1 MIVEN
6 HFGALMTLKIYSP
19 YNETF
24 VDEVPITPPESAE
37 KALSLAYETFKNRS
51 EWLPI
56 STRLDILEKTHQIL
70 QTEKTSLIRTAV
82 LEGGKPWADSSIEMD
97 RALQGI
103 QTAIGVLRALKGEQI
118 PMELTSGTQNRLAY
132 TYREPVGP
140 VFAISAFNHPL
151 NLIIHQVIPAIATGC
166 PVLIKPAN
174 KTPIS
179 CFNIVNALYEA
190 GLPRAFCQVLICDH
204 TIAEKIAS
212 DPRISF
218 LSFIGSANVGWHLRS
233 KLAPGTHCTL
243 EHGGAAPV
251 IVEPDA
257 DLEKTVPLL
266 VKGGF
271 YHAGQVCVSVQRV
284 FVHKNILDTFCEQMV
299 KHTQALQTG
308 DPLDPNTEVGPLI
321 SPREVN
327 RVEEWILEAIS
338 KGAHVLCGA
347 KKLSLTCYAPTLLLN
362 PPADCLVSQEEIFGP
377 VVCIYSY
384 DDCDKAIQL
393 ANDVPFSFQSAVFTQ
408 NLNVAHEIVQ
418 KLEATTVMINDHSAF
433 RADWMPFGGR
443 KRSGLGVGG
452 IPYSMKDMTFEKL
465 WVLKF

>member
-1 MIVEN
+1 
-6 HFGALMTLKIYSP
+6 MTLAIYSP
-19 YNETF
+19 YNEAL
-24 VDEVPITPPESAE
+24 VDEVPFTPPESIEHAIT
-37 KALSLAYETFKNRS
+37 LAYETFKNRS
-51 EWLPI
+51 EWLPVAA
-56 STRLDILEKTHQIL
+56 RLEILEKTHHLL
-70 QTEKTSLIRTAV
+70 QREKTALIRTAV

-103 QTAIGVLRALKGEQI
+103 QTAIATLRSCKGEQI

-132 TYREPVGP
+132 TYREPVGV

-166 PVLIKPAN
+166 PVLIKPAQ

-179 CFNIVNALYEA
+179 CFNIVNTLYEA
-190 GLPRAFCQVLICDH
+190 GLPRAFCQVLICNH
-204 TIAEKIAS
+204 SIAEKIAS

-233 KLAPGTHCTL
+233 KLAPGTHCVL

-257 DLEKTVPLL
+257 NLEKTIPLL

-284 FVHKNILDTFCEQMV
+284 FVHKTIIEIFCEQMV
-299 KHTQALQTG
+299 KHTQTLQVG
-308 DPLDPNTEVGPLI
+308 DPLDPHTEVGPLI
-321 SPREVN
+321 NPGEVN
-327 RVEEWILEAIS
+327 RVEEWVLEAIS
-338 KGAHVLCGA
+338 KGTHVLCGA

-362 PPADCLVSQEEIFGP
+362 PPSHCLVSQKEIFGP

-384 DDCDKAIQL
+384 EDRETAIQL
-393 ANDVPFSFQSAVFTQ
+393 ANEVPFSFQSAVFTQ
-408 NLNVAHEIVQ
+408 DINVAYEIVQ

-443 KRSGLGVGG
+443 KHSGLGVGG
-452 IPYSMKDMTFEKL
+452 IPYTMRDMTFEKL
-465 WVLKF
+465 WVLKV